1 VRSFIDNRRSFNDNV
16 RVVPPNLTLAA
27 QYLRHIAE
35 LLRGAGVDVERWL
48 AMHDLE
54 EPELEDSALTLT
66 LPLFRQLVSSGIA
79 MSGEPALGLFV
90 GERLVARSHGFV
102 GYAAMN
108 SRTLRE
114 VLDVLA
120 QFLQLRISVLSF
132 AYEVRGMEV
141 RAELRSLVDL
151 GDVEGPVLEAV
162 TMSVRNTLQS
172 VTLGGIPIERVAFP
186 FREPEYASLAR
197 ELIGAPV
204 DYDAGWAGLVLPAS
218 ALDTKL
224 KMADPRVFEEAAQI
238 CERELQ
244 KLDHGESWAGRVRR
258 LFLES
263 QNDFPSLQAT
273 ARLLRVTPRT
283 LHRRLGEEDTSFRA
297 ILDDV
302 RYRLAREQ
310 LSAGVSSIEEIAF
323 SLGYSDPA
331 NFRRA
336 FKRWAGVPPSALRG
350 AQARGSS

>member
-1 VRSFIDNRRSFNDNV
+1 MDDRP
-16 RVVPPNLTLAA
+16 VVPPNLTLAA
-27 QYLRHIAE
+27 QYLRQIAE
-35 LLRGAGVDVERWL
+35 FLRSVGVDVDRWL
-48 AMHDLE
+48 ELHDLD
-54 EPELEDSALTLT
+54 EPQLEDSALTLT
-66 LPLFRQLVSSGIA
+66 LPLFRQLVLDGIA
-79 MSGEPALGLFV
+79 MAREPALGLFL

-108 SRTLRE
+108 SGTLRE

-120 QFLQLRISVLSF
+120 QFLQLRISVLTF

-141 RAELRSLVDL
+141 RAKLSSLVDL
-151 GDVEGPVLEAV
+151 GDAERPVLEAV
-162 TMSVRNTLQS
+162 LMSVRNTLQS
-172 VTLGGIPIERVAFP
+172 VSLGGIPIERAAFP
-186 FREPEYASLAR
+186 FAEPEYAALAR

-218 ALDTKL
+218 TLDQPL
-224 KMADPRVFEEAAQI
+224 KMADPRVFQEAAQI
-238 CERELQ
+238 CERELK
-244 KLDHGESWAGRVRR
+244 KLEANESWAGRVRR
-258 LFLES
+258 LLLES

-283 LHRRLGEEDTSFRA
+283 LHRRLGDEDTSFRA

-302 RYRLAREQ
+302 RYRLARDQ

-336 FKRWAGVPPSALRG
+336 FKRWAGVPPSAMR
-350 AQARGSS
+350 

>member
-1 VRSFIDNRRSFNDNV
+1 
-16 RVVPPNLTLAA
+16 VVPPNLTLAA

-35 LLRGAGVDVERWL
+35 LLRSAGVDVERWL

-79 MSGEPALGLFV
+79 MAEEPALGLFV

-108 SRTLRE
+108 SGTLRE

-120 QFLQLRISVLSF
+120 QFLQLRISILTLS
-132 AYEVRGMEV
+132 YEVRGMEV
-141 RAELRSLVDL
+141 RVALRSLVDL
-151 GDVEGPVLEAV
+151 GETERSVLEAV
-162 TMSVRNTLQS
+162 TMSVRNTLQAVS
-172 VTLGGIPIERVAFP
+172 LGGIPIERVAFP
-186 FREPEYASLAR
+186 FEEPDYAELAR
-197 ELIGAPV
+197 ELIGCPV
-204 DYDAGWAGLVLPAS
+204 DYGADWAGLVLPAS
-218 ALDTKL
+218 VLDTKL

-238 CERELQ
+238 CARELE
-244 KLDHGESWAGRVRR
+244 KLEENQSWAGRVRR
-258 LFLES
+258 LLLES

-283 LHRRLGEEDTSFRA
+283 LHRRLRDEDTSFRA

-302 RYRLAREQ
+302 RYRLARDQ
-310 LSAGVSSIEEIAF
+310 LGAGVSSVEAIAF

-336 FKRWAGVPPSALRG
+336 FKRWAGKPPSAYRDG
-350 AQARGSS
+350 